1 MERLAPQTPDASLD
15 DIFAALADP
24 TRRAILTRLS
34 GGAASVND
42 LAAPF
47 AMSQPAI
54 SKHLTVLERAG
65 LIERDVDRQRRPA
78 RLKAEPMA
86 AAVAWLEDFRQFWS
100 TSFDQLDTLLAVK
113 PHLVLEVAAAL
124 VRPRRVVSVAAGIT
138 TAAIEAVVP
147 EATPVI
153 RVMPNTPALVGLG
166 ASALAPGAAA
176 SDDDLS
182 WAEGLLGSVGT
193 AVVVT
198 EAQLDAVTGLSGSG
212 PAYLFLVAE
221 ALADAGVAAGL
232 PRPIAERLANQT
244 VHGAGVMLSTGTS
257 AAELRAAVTTPAGT
271 TAAGLRVLEERAVRS
286 ALIDAV
292 QAAADRSAEL
302 GRS

>member
-1 MERLAPQTPDASLD
+1 MLGVGEAHGGLGAHRRPFIGARPDGQVAAVSELQV
-15 DIFAALADP
+15 IGGGKMGQALLSGMIAAGWAEPSELSVVEVVAEQREALAELLPDVEVRS
-24 TRRAILTRLS
+24 TQ
-34 GGAASVND
+34 
-42 LAAPF
+42 
-47 AMSQPAI
+47 QP
-54 SKHLTVLERAG
+54 
-65 LIERDVDRQRRPA
+65 D
-78 RLKAEPMA
+78 
-86 AAVAWLEDFRQFWS
+86 
-100 TSFDQLDTLLAVK
+100 LDTLLAVK

-176 SDDDLS
+176 SVDDLS